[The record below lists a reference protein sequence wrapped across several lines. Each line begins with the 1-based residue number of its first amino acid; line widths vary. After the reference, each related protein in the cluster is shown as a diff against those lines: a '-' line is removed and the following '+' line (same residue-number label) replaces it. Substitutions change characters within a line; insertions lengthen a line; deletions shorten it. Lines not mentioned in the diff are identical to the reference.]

1 MTAKPRSRAR
11 RVLWRLLQL
20 GGAGLLLLGVVVFVT
35 SGYGAAFGSAA
46 SGEARRRVSA
56 SPHFAGDKF
65 RNTAAVQ
72 MMRPGQTLTV
82 LRRFLF
88 DQKDRVPGAPLAVA
102 HPSAAALATPPPSGL
117 RLTWFGHSAVLIEID
132 GVRLLTDPMW
142 GPRAAPTTVLGP
154 ARFHQPPAA
163 LEALGDLDAVIISH
177 DHYDHLDMLTIRAL
191 MQRRAHFLVPLG
203 VGAHLLRWGV
213 PAERISEHD
222 WWQEAQVGPVR
233 IVATPAQHFSG
244 RGVLDG
250 NHTLWSSWT
259 LVGPR
264 HRVFFSG
271 DTGLT
276 DEYTLIRDR
285 LGPFDLV
292 MLEVGA
298 HHPSWGDIHLG
309 PDNALKAWQMLGG
322 GPFLPIHWGTFSL
335 ALHDWD
341 QPAEVLLAQAPALGV
356 PLLMPRL
363 GQAVE
368 PAHAEAVS
376 PWWRTVG
383 GAAQPA
389 AAEPLTLPK
398 SMPWPVD

>member
-1 MTAKPRSRAR
+1 MTAKPRSRVR

-20 GGAGLLLLGVVVFVT
+20 GGAGLLVLGVVVFVT
-35 SGYGAAFGSAA
+35 SGYGAAFGGAA
-46 SGEARRRVSA
+46 SGEGRRRISA
-56 SPHFAGDKF
+56 SPHFAG
-65 RNTAAVQ
+65 NTFHNSAAVQ

-88 DQKDRVPGAPLAVA
+88 DQKDRVPTAPLAVA
-102 HPSAAALATPPPSGL
+102 HPSAAALAAPPPGGL

-142 GPRAAPTTVLGP
+142 GPRAAPSTVLGP
-154 ARFHQPPAA
+154 ARFHEPPAA

-177 DHYDHLDMLTIRAL
+177 DHYDHLDMLTIRTL

-271 DTGLT
+271 DTGLM
-276 DEYTLIRDR
+276 RDFEDIAAK
-285 LGPFDLV
+285 LGPFDVAL
-292 MLEVGA
+292 LEIGA
-298 HHPSWGDIHLG
+298 YHPSWGDIHLG
-309 PDNALKAWQMLGG
+309 PDNALKALRMLGARRMLPTHWATFNLGLHAWSEPAETLYQAAQPQGVTLLLPRPGQSVEVG
-322 GPFLPIHWGTFSL
+322 GPSGDTPTG
-335 ALHDWD
+335 
-341 QPAEVLLAQAPALGV
+341 
-356 PLLMPRL
+356 
-363 GQAVE
+363 
-368 PAHAEAVS
+368 
-376 PWWRTVG
+376 PWWR
-383 GAAQPA
+383 QPF
-389 AAEPLTLPK
+389 
-398 SMPWPVD
+398 